1 MGVVLGF
8 VGYVRAGEKR
18 FDCCFGDTK
27 GCCFMTGMPPKLRRV
42 PTASGATAVQIV
54 VKESGRVRVLEHLG
68 LLTAR

>member
-1 MGVVLGF
+1 
-8 VGYVRAGEKR
+8 
-18 FDCCFGDTK
+18 
-27 GCCFMTGMPPKLRRV
+27 MTGMPPKLRRV